1 MEARD
6 NLLIEREDKVPENFD
21 QVHPE
26 DRSFILGGQTF
37 HWQPMWW
44 RDFGQMV
51 EDTVKKAEEEAEA
64 AQAAEEAKESG
75 GTSAR
80 DKKKAAEAEAKV
92 PTLIDTYEQLIDG
105 ICRYLEPS
113 EVDSFRAIVND
124 PAKRISHLQL
134 SELRDWLREVT
145 NNRPTELPSP
155 SDGGRGSTGP
165 TLRVASS

>member
-1 MEARD
+1 MA
-6 NLLIEREDKVPENFD
+6 ENFD

-44 RDFGQMV
+44 RDFGAMV
-51 EDTVKKAEEEAEA
+51 EETVAKAEEEAEA
-64 AQAAEEAKESG
+64 EKVVSEAKGSG
-75 GTSAR
+75 KRAP
-80 DKKKAAEAEAKV
+80 KNIKP

-113 EVDSFRAIVND
+113 EVDSFRGIVND
-124 PAKRISHLQL
+124 PAKRISHVQL
-134 SELRDWLREVT
+134 TELRDWLREVT
-145 NNRPTELPSP
+145 NNRPTEQPSP
-155 SDGGRGSTGP
+155 SEGGRGNTGP